1 MLIDPQHEGASG
13 LDFETWEGSNA
24 SVARDH
30 SPEVGQC
37 PGFRHLFPAL
47 DLRPE
52 WRLGVLVRGGLLRC
66 SFQAVALASNGPIA
80 GSSLLRQ
87 DPEFLCKVGKT
98 GKFRQSP
105 GAIIGRNRRPPI
117 SVLGSIRMVETTK
130 PLRITKWQALR
141 GFVTACERLDSRAPR
156 RIPGWVAASKLAR
169 DFHTMSQAVL
179 KPLAGAYDRSK
190 KCLFPLSD
198 PLDARFPLHRQ
209 LSSDREEVYSDWLQ
223 WVLQQFSDPRS
234 LGRILGSPN
243 LARLANP
250 EEPVSVD
257 REITVEHGYAGQ
269 AGRLDLVLRQRS
281 RRLIVVEVKTRAYED
296 ADLEKHAGYTESID
310 SSETEFV
317 FLAVNPPDTGLHGFR
332 FVSWAEVCVVLRSL
346 ARSRLG
352 PDHVLSTALILAFVG
367 AVEQNLLGFV
377 SPESASLPV
386 GNAPRMLDH
395 LIRAER
401 ME

>member
-1 MLIDPQHEGASG
+1 MPRTCTRAAS
-13 LDFETWEGSNA
+13 L
-24 SVARDH
+24 ARPTVTAAAVRAAISH
-30 SPEVGQC
+30 QA
-37 PGFRHLFPAL
+37 R
-47 DLRPE
+47 LR
-52 WRLGVLVRGGLLRC
+52 LLMGVR
-66 SFQAVALASNGPIA
+66 
-80 GSSLLRQ
+80 
-87 DPEFLCKVGKT
+87 
-98 GKFRQSP
+98 
-105 GAIIGRNRRPPI
+105 IGRNLQPPI
-117 SVLGSIRMVETTK
+117 LVLGSIRMVETTR
-130 PLRITKWQALR
+130 PLEITKWRALR
-141 GFVTACERLDSRAPR
+141 GFVTACERLDSRRPR
-156 RIPGWVAASKLAR
+156 RVPGWVAASKLAR

-179 KPLAGAYDRSK
+179 KPLADAYDRSK

-250 EEPVSVD
+250 EESVSVD

-269 AGRLDLVLRQRS
+269 TGRLDLVLRQRS
-281 RRLIVVEVKTRAYED
+281 RRLIVVEVKTRTYED

-310 SSETEFV
+310 SPETEFV

-332 FVSWAEVCVVLRSL
+332 FVSWADVCVALRSL

-352 PDHVLSTALILAFVG
+352 SDHVLSTALTLAFVG

-386 GNAPRMLDH
+386 GKAPRMLDQ